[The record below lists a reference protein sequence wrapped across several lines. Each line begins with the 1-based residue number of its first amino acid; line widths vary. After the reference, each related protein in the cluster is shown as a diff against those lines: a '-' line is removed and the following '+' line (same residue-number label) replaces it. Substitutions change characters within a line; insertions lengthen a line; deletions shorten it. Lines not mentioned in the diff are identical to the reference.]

1 VARCH
6 ICGHSQK
13 PPRRC
18 PQCHDPQIAFSGV
31 GTEKVEAAVK
41 KMFPSARVARMD
53 SDTMT
58 RKNAYHETLGAFRS
72 RKIDILVGTQMIAKG
87 LHFPGVTLV
96 GIISA
101 DSALHL
107 PDFRA
112 GERTFQLLVQVAGRA
127 GRGDAEGEVIVQTF
141 SPAHPSLQFAK
152 SHDFDG
158 FAVHELEMR
167 GNFGHPPYSHLVLIT
182 ARADTAQKAE
192 FTARTLAQKL
202 SAAVPPSV
210 MVSPAAPAPLARVRG
225 MYRYQVVAR
234 GKQIRALTKAVRETI
249 KATKLPKDTHV
260 VVDIDPMALL

>member
-1 VARCH
+1 
-6 ICGHSQK
+6 
-13 PPRRC
+13 
-18 PQCHDPQIAFSGV
+18 
-31 GTEKVEAAVK
+31 
-41 KMFPSARVARMD
+41 
-53 SDTMT
+53 
-58 RKNAYHETLGAFRS
+58 
-72 RKIDILVGTQMIAKG
+72 MIAKG

-141 SPAHPSLQFAK
+141 TPAHPSLQFAK

-158 FAVHELEMR
+158 FADHELEMR
-167 GNFGHPPYSHLVLIT
+167 GNFGHPPYSHIVLIT

-192 FTARTLAQKL
+192 FAARTLAQKL
-202 SAAVPPSV
+202 SSAVPPSV

-234 GKQIRALTKAVRETI
+234 GKQIRVLTKAIREAI
-249 KATKLPKDTHV
+249 KAIKLPKDVHV
-260 VVDIDPMALL
+260 AVDVDPMAVL

>member
-1 VARCH
+1 
-6 ICGHSQK
+6 
-13 PPRRC
+13 
-18 PQCHDPQIAFSGV
+18 
-31 GTEKVEAAVK
+31 
-41 KMFPSARVARMD
+41 
-53 SDTMT
+53 
-58 RKNAYHETLGAFRS
+58 
-72 RKIDILVGTQMIAKG
+72 
-87 LHFPGVTLV
+87 VTLV

-158 FAVHELEMR
+158 FAAHELEMR
-167 GNFGHPPYSHLVLIT
+167 HNFGHPPYSHLVLLT

-192 FTARTLAQKL
+192 FAARTLAQKL
-202 SAAVPPSV
+202 TAAVPHTV

-234 GKQIRALTKAVRETI
+234 GKQIRALTKAI
-249 KATKLPKDTHV
+249 KESLGAIKLPKDVHV
-260 VVDIDPMALL
+260 AVDVDPMALL

>member
-1 VARCH
+1 
-6 ICGHSQK
+6 
-13 PPRRC
+13 
-18 PQCHDPQIAFSGV
+18 V
-31 GTEKVEAAVK
+31 GTEKVEAAVRK
-41 KMFPSARVARMD
+41 IFPQARVARMD

-141 SPAHPSLQFAK
+141 TPFHPSLQFAK

-158 FAVHELEMR
+158 FAEQELEMR
-167 GNFGHPPYSHLVLIT
+167 KNFGHPPFSHLVLLT
-182 ARADTAQKAE
+182 VRADTEQKAA
-192 FTARTLAQKL
+192 FVARTISRELPQ
-202 SAAVPPSV
+202 SVPPSV
-210 MVSPAAPAPLARVRG
+210 MVSPEAPAPLARVRG

-234 GKQIRALTKAVRETI
+234 GRQIRALTRGIKETLAAI
-249 KATKLPKDTHV
+249 KLPKDTHV
-260 VVDIDPMALL
+260 VIDVDPMAVL